1 MKINYFDGICT
12 IKSENSLSDIKKVLK
27 SNKKAAELYDNDG
40 NLLYSAAVAATGKGS
55 INANGIIYA
64 AEPADDGK
72 GKVVVEIPQVDD
84 VRSYIADEYAAFI
97 GYIEMID
104 NQIQQAATDAAQ
116 TNERVRNMVN
126 IIG

>member
-12 IKSENSLSDIKKVLK
+12 IKSEVALADIKKVLK
-27 SNKKAAELYDNDG
+27 SNKKAAELYDDDG
-40 NLLYSAAVAATGKGS
+40 NLLYSAAVTATGKGC

-64 AEPADDGK
+64 AEPSDDGK
-72 GKVVVEIPQVDD
+72 GKVIVEIPQVDD

-97 GYIEMID
+97 GCIEMID

>member
-12 IKSENSLSDIKKVLK
+12 IKSENSLTDIKKVLK
-27 SNKKAAELYDNDG
+27 SNKKAAELYDADG
-40 NLLYSAAVAATGKGS
+40 NLLYSAAVAATGKGC

-72 GKVVVEIPQVDD
+72 GKVIIEIPQVDD
-84 VRSYIADEYAAFI
+84 VRAYIADEYAAFI
-97 GYIEMID
+97 GYVEMID
-104 NQIQQAATDAAQ
+104 SQIQQAAADAAH

-126 IIG
+126 III